1 MKAFRVNT
9 KLMLK
14 EMFENPHINVLAYNF
29 YYYKLNYYEKLM
41 ILLSDNINIFEVNNY
56 K

>member
-14 EMFENPHINVLAYNF
+14 EMFENPHINVIVYNF

-41 ILLSDNINIFEVNNY
+41 ILLSDNTNIFEVNYY